1 MGPGTEEQLVAN
13 SNTWV
18 SDSPG
23 SGDIAFRVE
32 RATAPRG
39 SGAEVVVSLR
49 SRILG
54 VVLSV
59 KPRIEREC
67 DWVGRVL
74 VEGDIT
80 N

>member
-1 MGPGTEEQLVAN
+1 M
-13 SNTWV
+13 
-18 SDSPG
+18 
-23 SGDIAFRVE
+23 
-32 RATAPRG
+32 APRG

-59 KPRIEREC
+59 EPRIEREC